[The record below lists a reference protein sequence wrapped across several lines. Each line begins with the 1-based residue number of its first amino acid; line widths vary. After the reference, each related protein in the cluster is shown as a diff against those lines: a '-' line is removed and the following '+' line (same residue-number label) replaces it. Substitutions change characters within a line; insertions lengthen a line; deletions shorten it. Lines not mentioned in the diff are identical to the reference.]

1 MPQPTLGTEAIRA
14 FFTLQC
20 CWLNNEEIYLEQGCL
35 HCGSAATYLI
45 YFTQPPIQKL
55 MLDFIAQYNC
65 YSARRLDLLDL
76 HDFEQN
82 YNDFLQTLESAVNF
96 YARQHQD
103 IPRNLAFESVE
114 SIFERRFSMA
124 C

>member
-1 MPQPTLGTEAIRA
+1 MQQATLGTEAIRA

-45 YFTQPPIQKL
+45 YFTNTHIQKRL
-55 MLDFIAQYNC
+55 LDFIAQYSC
-65 YSARRLDLLDL
+65 VYKQGVDLLYL
-76 HDFEQN
+76 ENFEQH
-82 YNDFLQTLESAVNF
+82 YNDFLQILEKEINV

-103 IPRNLAFESVE
+103 LPRQYAFESVE
-114 SIFERRFSMA
+114 SIFERPLALA